1 MASPGPRGPS
11 YQSIEFLVAIL
22 CLSLGYGQRKG
33 GRGGAGAGEGLRGGV
48 SSPHTPSAPC
58 PGPECRPRRSRGNV
72 VGWDTPGRTQ
82 TGRSESHHQGPR
94 ALSFQLSRRAGPADH
109 SLYSAHSTPAVPGL
123 IIWPL
128 APELKCPLSGSL
140 LRPPLLGKVHP
151 TPTFLELALDR
162 EPAPSGE
169 ASPP

>member
-1 MASPGPRGPS
+1 MGR
-11 YQSIEFLVAIL
+11 E
-22 CLSLGYGQRKG
+22 G
-33 GRGGAGAGEGLRGGV
+33 GERWRGGWGGATGG
-48 SSPHTPSAPC
+48 SLPPHTPSAPC

-72 VGWDTPGRTQ
+72 VGWDTPGRAQ

-109 SLYSAHSTPAVPGL
+109 SLYSAHSTPAVPGF

-140 LRPPLLGKVHP
+140 LRPPLWGRCTRL
-151 TPTFLELALDR
+151 L
-162 EPAPSGE
+162 PSWSSLWIESLRPQG
-169 ASPP
+169 SPPHPDGRVCAPPGTV